1 VAAPANNRAMARE
14 RIDRL
19 LLARGLVET
28 RTRARALIEAGKVS
42 ADGQVVRKPS
52 ELVEAGAQLS
62 LAPDAGFV
70 SRGGLKLA
78 GALEDLHLAPAGMVV
93 ADIGASTGG
102 FTDCL
107 LRAGARRVYAIDVG
121 RAQLHAS
128 LRADPRVVSL
138 ERVNARALHAASL
151 PELVDLVVVDASFI
165 GLAKLLPALVA
176 LLANHGQLLA
186 LVKPQFEVGPAQV
199 GKHGVV
205 RSDALRAEALRAV
218 VESAASLGFTLC
230 AQAESRVPGPRGNRE
245 IFALFARTAR

>member
-1 VAAPANNRAMARE
+1 MARE

-42 ADGQVVRKPS
+42 ADGRVVQKPS
-52 ELVEAGAQLS
+52 ELVEVGAQLDV
-62 LAPDAGFV
+62 APHQGFV

-78 GALEDLHLAPAGMVV
+78 GALEDLRVDPAGLTV

-102 FTDCL
+102 FTDCV

-128 LRADPRVVSL
+128 LRADSRVVSM
-138 ERVNARALHAASL
+138 EGVNARALQAGSL
-151 PELVDLVVVDASFI
+151 PEPVDLVVVDASFI
-165 GLAKLLPALVA
+165 GLTKLLPALVE
-176 LLANHGQLLA
+176 LLAQDGQLLA
-186 LVKPQFEVGPAQV
+186 LVKPQFEVGPAQL

-205 RSDALRAEALRAV
+205 RSETLRAEALASV
-218 VESAASLGFTLC
+218 VESARSLGLSLR
-230 AQAESRVPGPRGNRE
+230 AHAESRVPGPRGNRE
-245 IFALFARTAR
+245 IFALFARTSCAR

>member
-1 VAAPANNRAMARE
+1 MARE

-42 ADGQVVRKPS
+42 ADGRVVLKAS
-52 ELVEAGAQLS
+52 ELVEPGAQLS
-62 LAPDAGFV
+62 VGPDAGYV

-78 GALEDLHLAPAGMVV
+78 GALEDLNVDVRELVV

-102 FTDCL
+102 FTDCA

-121 RAQLHAS
+121 HAQLHAR

-138 ERVNARALHAASL
+138 EGVNARDLAANSL
-151 PELVDLVVVDASFI
+151 PEAVDLVVVDASFI
-165 GLAKLLPALVA
+165 GLGKLLPALVA
-176 LLANHGQLLA
+176 LLAERGRVLA
-186 LVKPQFEVGPAQV
+186 LVKPQFEVGPAKV

-205 RSDALRAEALRAV
+205 RDDGLRAEALGAV
-218 VESAASLGFTLC
+218 VESARALGLALTAHSEC
-230 AQAESRVPGPRGNRE
+230 RVAGPRGNRE
-245 IFALFARTAR
+245 IFALFARSAT

>member
-1 VAAPANNRAMARE
+1 MARE

-28 RTRARALIEAGKVS
+28 RTRARALIDAGKVS
-42 ADGQVVRKPS
+42 ANGQVVQKPS
-52 ELVEAGAQLS
+52 ELVEADAQLS

-70 SRGGLKLA
+70 SRGGIKLA
-78 GALEDLHLAPAGMVV
+78 GALEDLRVDPAGKTV

-102 FTDCL
+102 FSDCV

-128 LRADPRVVSL
+128 LRADPRVVSM
-138 ERVNARALHAASL
+138 EGVNARALDAGSL

-165 GLAKLLPALVA
+165 GLPKLLPALVS
-176 LLANHGQLLA
+176 LLAPDGQLLA

-205 RSDALRAEALRAV
+205 HSEALRSEALRAV
-218 VESAASLGFTLC
+218 VESAATLGL
-230 AQAESRVPGPRGNRE
+230 ALRAHAEARLPGPRGNRE
-245 IFALFARTAR
+245 IFALFVRAESAG